1 MTPFSTSPLVSV
13 IMPAYNSKQTIA
25 GSVKSVIA
33 QTYTHWELIVVD
45 DGSTDNTAKV
55 ITDMNHPQ
63 IRVINQ
69 QNGGQS
75 SARNHGIRLAK
86 GDYIAF
92 LDADD
97 YWLEKK
103 LDYQIR
109 YFENASES
117 VGLVH
122 TNYIE
127 FNDKREYSPKPLR
140 HVKRHCFEGDVE
152 ETLVVHNF
160 IGILTVMIPKT
171 VLHDVGVF
179 DESLLNSPDW
189 DLWTRIVKKY
199 RVGYIETPLAKYRF
213 NPSGLSKNYKTYE
226 KQLWKVLERHLL
238 AGDYSS
244 QLKKR
249 GLWLY
254 HRHMSHGFARNG
266 NVVKSFENFLKTV
279 RNKPMSPSNLLTLA
293 YITLQLLKR
302 FARTPVK

>member
-127 FNDKREYSPKPLR
+127 FNDKR
-140 HVKRHCFEGDVE
+140 VKWTPSSRQKSGFFKVYFHCPNAPSE
-152 ETLVVHNF
+152 
-160 IGILTVMIPKT
+160 IG
-171 VLHDVGVF
+171 
-179 DESLLNSPDW
+179 
-189 DLWTRIVKKY
+189 
-199 RVGYIETPLAKYRF
+199 
-213 NPSGLSKNYKTYE
+213 SGS
-226 KQLWKVLERHLL
+226 V
-238 AGDYSS
+238 
-244 QLKKR
+244 
-249 GLWLY
+249 
-254 HRHMSHGFARNG
+254 
-266 NVVKSFENFLKTV
+266 
-279 RNKPMSPSNLLTLA
+279 
-293 YITLQLLKR
+293 
-302 FARTPVK
+302 